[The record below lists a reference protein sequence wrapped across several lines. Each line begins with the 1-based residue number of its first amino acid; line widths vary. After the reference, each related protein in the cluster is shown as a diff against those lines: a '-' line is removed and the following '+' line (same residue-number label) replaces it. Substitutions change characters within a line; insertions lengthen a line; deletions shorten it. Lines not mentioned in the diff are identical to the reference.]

1 MGKKV
6 YFLYTKAFSDIGSMM
21 ELVVMNA
28 VIYSMTK
35 STSWLAAV
43 LALRVCGGILTSL
56 FSGVIADRYNRRKLM
71 IFSDITRGI
80 SILTLCIFPSPLM
93 FAIVAF
99 IIGALGSFFSVSFSA
114 DLPQIFG
121 EENILKINAF
131 ISRLAAISMVIGFLG
146 SAFLSTIVNYRVI
159 IGIDALSYFL
169 SAFVLFFY
177 KWENTVKKGINSQWK
192 QLFNDLKEV
201 KTYVLI
207 KPLLVFVFI
216 VFLFQTFSA
225 SSHNVGV
232 PILAEKIST
241 EHATFYQG
249 LIWGTWGIGGIL
261 STWLIPKVSWLKK
274 HYLFMYYGTSIL
286 TSIGFILFLSN
297 QILWIVFFFAFFTGF
312 FDNAAGTYFSTMIQK
327 TDNSIR
333 GRIFGVANLLNRVG
347 FTIGFVA
354 ASPLLSF
361 LSMPHLVWLFHG
373 SLIIMILCV
382 TSYLLLKK
390 KIAFNYEHIQQNENE
405 LIISK

>member
-1 MGKKV
+1 MGEKV

-35 STSWLAAV
+35 STTWLAAI

-80 SILTLCIFPSPLM
+80 SILVLCIFPSPTM

-99 IIGALGSFFSVSFSA
+99 MIGALGSFFSVSFSA

-146 SAFLSTIVNYRVI
+146 SAFLSTVVDYRVI
-159 IGIDALSYFL
+159 IGIDALSYFM
-169 SAFVLFFY
+169 SAFVLIFY
-177 KWENTVKKGINSQWK
+177 KWENTVKNNENKNWR
-192 QLFNDLKEV
+192 QLFDDLKEV

-207 KPLLVFVFI
+207 KPLLLLVFM

-232 PILAEKIST
+232 PILAEKISS

-249 LIWGTWGIGGIL
+249 LIWGTWGIGGII
-261 STWLIPKVSWLKK
+261 STWLIPKVSWLKQ
-274 HYLFMYYGTSIL
+274 HYLFMYYGASVL
-286 TSIGFILFLSN
+286 TSLGFILFLSN
-297 QILWIVFFFAFFTGF
+297 QLLWIVFLFAFFTGF

-327 TDNSIR
+327 TENSIR

-361 LSMPHLVWLFHG
+361 ITMPHLVWLFHG
-373 SLIIMILCV
+373 SLIILIICV
-382 TSYLLLKK
+382 TGYLLIKR
-390 KIAFNYEHIQQNENE
+390 KIDFNYDSIQKNENE
-405 LIISK
+405 IMVSK

>member
-35 STSWLAAV
+35 STSWLATI
-43 LALRVCGGILTSL
+43 LALRVCGGIVTSL

-80 SILTLCIFPSPLM
+80 CILFLCIIPTPTM

-131 ISRLAAISMVIGFLG
+131 ISRLAAISMVIGFLC
-146 SAFLSTIVNYRVI
+146 SAFLSTVVNYRVI
-159 IGIDALSYFL
+159 FGIDSISYFL
-169 SAFVLFFY
+169 SAFVLIFF
-177 KWENTVKKGINSQWK
+177 KWENTVKNNGNNSLK
-192 QLFNDLKEV
+192 KFIYDLKEV
-201 KTYVLI
+201 KNYVFMKNI
-207 KPLLVFVFI
+207 LLFVFI

-232 PILAEKIST
+232 PILADKINSDKS
-241 EHATFYQG
+241 TFYQG
-249 LIWGTWGIGGIL
+249 LIWGAWGIGGII
-261 STWLIPKVSWLKK
+261 STWIIPKITWPKQ
-274 HYLFMYYGTSIL
+274 HYLFLYYGTSIL
-286 TSIGFILFLSN
+286 TSLGFILFLSN
-297 QILWIVFFFAFFTGF
+297 RVLWIVFFFAFFTGF

-327 TDNSIR
+327 TENSIR
-333 GRIFGVANLLNRVG
+333 GRIFGIANLLNRIG
-347 FTIGFVA
+347 FTIGFVVV
-354 ASPLLSF
+354 SPLLSIMT
-361 LSMPHLVWLFHG
+361 MPHLVWLFHG
-373 SLIIMILCV
+373 SLIIMIICV
-382 TSYLLLKK
+382 TVFLLFR
-390 KIAFNYEHIQQNENE
+390 KIVSVEQESERNEKE
-405 LIISK
+405 LIVSKQ

>member
-21 ELVVMNA
+21 ELVIMNA

-35 STSWLAAV
+35 STTWLAAV

-80 SILTLCIFPSPLM
+80 SILFLCIFPSPTM
-93 FAIVAF
+93 IAIAAF
-99 IIGALGSFFSVSFSA
+99 VIGALGSFFSVSFSA

-146 SAFLSTIVNYRVI
+146 SAFLSTVVNYRVI
-159 IGIDALSYFL
+159 IGIDAISYFM
-169 SAFVLFFY
+169 SAFVLIFY
-177 KWENTVKKGINSQWK
+177 KWENTVKNNGNKHWR
-192 QLFNDLKEV
+192 QLIDDLKEV
-201 KTYVLI
+201 KTYVLV
-207 KPLLVFVFI
+207 KPLLLLVFI

-232 PILAEKIST
+232 PILAEKISS

-249 LIWGTWGIGGIL
+249 LIWGTWGIGGII
-261 STWLIPKVSWLKK
+261 STWLIPKVSWLKQ
-274 HYLFMYYGTSIL
+274 HYLFMYYGASVL
-286 TSIGFILFLSN
+286 TSLGFILFLSN
-297 QILWIVFFFAFFTGF
+297 QILWIVFLFAFFTGF

-327 TDNSIR
+327 TENSIR

-361 LSMPHLVWLFHG
+361 ITMPHLVWLFHG
-373 SLIIMILCV
+373 SLIIMIMSV
-382 TSYLLLKK
+382 IGYLLIKR
-390 KIAFNYEHIQQNENE
+390 KINFNYDSIQNTENE
-405 LIISK
+405 IMVSK